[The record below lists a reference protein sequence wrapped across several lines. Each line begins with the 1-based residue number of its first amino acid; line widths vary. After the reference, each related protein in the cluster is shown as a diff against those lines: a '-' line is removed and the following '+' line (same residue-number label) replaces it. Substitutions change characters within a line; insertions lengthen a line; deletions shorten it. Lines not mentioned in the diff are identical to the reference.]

1 MQLSVNVPHISQPK
15 TLADRTEVAMKL
27 RIQRDERGASLVLAI
42 VFMVVVGAI
51 GGGVLA
57 SLTSGQNNGTHLV
70 SRSQPRVRGRR
81 RGRVVHCANARGAF
95 SATRRSVCNRLPVHR
110 SRIPVVTIHVDCF
123 NSPVLIAG
131 PGGTILAQNNVTF
144 NACLFTGSGN
154 GDACT
159 ASSTI
164 ISASVN
170 FQKIGA
176 ASDASQHI
184 RAVMECERMNLR
196 SRWSNEP
203 PSSR

>member
-1 MQLSVNVPHISQPK
+1 
-15 TLADRTEVAMKL
+15 MKV
-27 RIQRDERGASLVLAI
+27 RIQRDERGAALVLAI
-42 VFMVVVGAI
+42 VFMVVIGAI

-70 SRSQPRVRGRR
+70 AARNREYAADAAVESSIARTRVALFGNTTS
-81 RGRVVHCANARGAF
+81 CATDSPYTFEKANPSDPGI
-95 SATRRSVCNRLPVHR
+95 
-110 SRIPVVTIHVDCF
+110 RIHLDCF

-144 NACLFTGSGN
+144 NACVFTGSGN
-154 GDACT
+154 GDSCT

-176 ASDASQHI
+176 PVTQVNTYVQS
-184 RAVMECERMNLR
+184 
-196 SRWSNEP
+196 WSVNA
-203 PSSR
+203 